1 MKLNQL
7 QSLKIAIIYEL
18 FIYINGYHDILST
31 SLQHFTHT
39 MKPSDPLLL
48 ADGTL
53 QSCPCVT
60 ILSANSV
67 QMLVHCVVKYSR
79 SSDLKCQPSICLDY
93 RAVQFNRPQLN

>member
-48 ADGTL
+48 ANGTL
-53 QSCPCVT
+53 RCWMYPAANVAISQHLVTPGFCSVT
-60 ILSANSV
+60 ILLASSV
-67 QMLVHCVVKYSR
+67 QTLV
-79 SSDLKCQPSICLDY
+79 
-93 RAVQFNRPQLN
+93 